1 MFQGSYRRLSDSEI
15 DPPIFSP
22 TWKSGTA
29 LLVLCCVGLLAGSAP
44 AQPPAVEAESVLL
57 AEGDSGKQT
66 NDGDSSD
73 EKAWQ
78 TATEF
83 MDTYCLDCHQGE
95 GAEADFDL
103 DEYRSITLIAQS
115 RKQWRKLLSRVRDH
129 EMPPRD
135 AEQPQLET
143 REEFVQWLEQ
153 VLKQAACGQ
162 GVSPARAVTR
172 RLNRNEYANTVRDL
186 FGIHVNVALIL
197 PNDGAGGE
205 GFDNAAET
213 LTISPVHAEKYLEA
227 ARTALEHALQGPDS
241 RARLIPQQPGS
252 DDDNGSSPAVAARIA
267 LTAFLQRAF
276 RRDVAPEEVEAYHE
290 IFETSFGRS
299 GVFTDSLK
307 SAMTAAM
314 LSPHFLFRVEAPVD
328 AEHPI
333 GSEQSVEMVPL
344 DDFELASRLSYF
356 LWASMPDDELL
367 AAARE
372 GKLQD
377 DAELKRQMTRML
389 SGGKV
394 GRASNRVGGFAQ
406 SFIEQWLGT
415 RALGR
420 EFKPDPKVAK
430 RYTSELEGG
439 MKYEPVLFFEDILV
453 NNLSVLNCIEADFTY
468 ANKSL
473 ARHYGIKGE
482 FREQPRRVELK
493 AGGHRGGFLSMASV
507 LAISSY
513 PHRTSPVLRGKWILE
528 TLLGAPPPPPPA
540 DVPELDEEVN
550 LKQPKTLRDKLELH
564 RERSEC
570 AVCHDRIDPL
580 GFGLSNYD
588 VLGKY
593 RLIDGGKFINN
604 RGQLPD
610 GTEFRGPQGLKQALL
625 ARKDQFAEHLTAKMM
640 GFALGRGLRDEDYC
654 VVSEIVEELKADEYR
669 AHALIWGIVR
679 SVPFRYKSGAR

>member
-1 MFQGSYRRLSDSEI
+1 MIQGWYRPFSSAGI
-15 DPPIFSP
+15 DRPLVSP
-22 TWKSGTA
+22 TRRSSSV
-29 LLVLCCVGLLAGSAP
+29 LLVLFIGFMGSILSCEVSAQTP
-44 AQPPAVEAESVLL
+44 AEEVVSVL
-57 AEGDSGKQT
+57 ATQSDSGEAPVKV
-66 NDGDSSD
+66 DHA
-73 EKAWQ
+73 EVAAWK
-78 TATEF
+78 TAAEF
-83 MDTYCLDCHQGE
+83 LETYCLDCHQGAD
-95 GAEADFDL
+95 AEAEFDL
-103 DEYRSITLIAQS
+103 EQYQSIALIGQS
-115 RKQWRKLLSRVRDH
+115 RNQWRKLLSRVRDH

-135 AEQPQLET
+135 AEQPQLEA
-143 REEFVQWLEQ
+143 REEFVGWLEQ
-153 VLKQAACGQ
+153 VLQQAACGR
-162 GVSPARAVTR
+162 GVIPGRAVTR

-197 PNDGAGGE
+197 PDDGAGGE

-241 RARLIPQQPGS
+241 RARLIPQMS
-252 DDDNGSSPAVAARIA
+252 SSISSPMDVASDA
-267 LTAFLQRAF
+267 LTRFLQRAF
-276 RRDVAPEEVEAYHE
+276 RRDVDPEEVDAYYR
-290 IFETSFGRS
+290 IFETHYGSS
-299 GVFTDSLK
+299 GVFNDSLK

-314 LSPHFLFRVEAPVD
+314 LSPHFLFRVEEPVESNES
-328 AEHPI
+328 AE
-333 GSEQSVEMVPL
+333 SVPL
-344 DDFELASRLSYF
+344 GDFELASRLSYF

-367 AAARE
+367 AAARD

-377 DAELKRQMTRML
+377 EVELKRQVIRML
-389 SGGKV
+389 SGGEV

-406 SFIEQWLGT
+406 SFVEQWLGT

-439 MKYEPVLFFEDILV
+439 MKYEPVLFFEDILI

-482 FREQPRRVELK
+482 FREQPRRVDLEE
-493 AGGHRGGFLSMASV
+493 GSHRGGFLGMASV

-540 DVPELDEEVN
+540 DVPELDETVN

-564 RERSEC
+564 RERAEC

-593 RLIDGGKFINN
+593 RLIDGGKFIDN
-604 RGQLPD
+604 RGELPD

-625 ARKDQFAEHLTAKMM
+625 ARKDQFAEHLTAKML

-654 VVSEIVEELKADEYR
+654 GVSEIVEELKADEYR
-669 AHALIWGIVR
+669 AHTLIWGIVR
-679 SVPFRYKSGAR
+679 SVPFRYKAADP